1 MLAGILPKS
10 SSKAVSGFTWPTS
23 QQDLSGKAEKL
34 SRPNLGEKI
43 TEVDWAFKNEKM
55 KAEEC
60 NEDEAAWSTL
70 IGRGLPMICSDWM
83 DLGVTDASS
92 LMP

>member
-1 MLAGILPKS
+1 MAQAHKPDCDHRMLAGILSKS

-43 TEVDWAFKNEKM
+43 TEVDWDFKNEKV
-55 KAEEC
+55 KA
-60 NEDEAAWSTL
+60 
-70 IGRGLPMICSDWM
+70 
-83 DLGVTDASS
+83 
-92 LMP
+92 

>member
-1 MLAGILPKS
+1 
-10 SSKAVSGFTWPTS
+10 
-23 QQDLSGKAEKL
+23 
-34 SRPNLGEKI
+34 
-43 TEVDWAFKNEKM
+43 M